1 MDPRVAFRH
10 RIKYVIL
17 CIIPVRASCAP
28 RKATENNVCNVQLRM
43 ETVPAVIDSA
53 ACSVIFQVIQ
63 ADWRTL
69 AWIWERR
76 EKTKNISKKR

>member
-43 ETVPAVIDSA
+43 KTVPVITSLA
-53 ACSVIFQVIQ
+53 ACSVISQVI
-63 ADWRTL
+63 
-69 AWIWERR
+69 
-76 EKTKNISKKR
+76 